1 MSTYATIT
9 VTPNKGSLGAE
20 IGGADLSSPPGGQQ
34 LGEILAAWHEHGV
47 VFFPDQD
54 LDPAKLEA
62 FTRCIGDFGH
72 TDFIV
77 PMEGHPNVLELRR
90 EPEETASHFGSGW
103 HTDYTFQEKPPTA
116 TILYGHIVPPVGGD
130 TLYADGRAAYLAL
143 SDKMKAFLEDL
154 RGIHSAVLPY
164 SKEGFYGQENDPT
177 RSIKIIAADYA
188 KDQRSHPIIRTHPET
203 GEKILWV
210 NRTYTI
216 GIEDLRAD
224 EGKALLDFLCA
235 FATRD
240 EFVYRHKWQK
250 NMLTMWDNRRV
261 QHFADAGF
269 DGHRRVM
276 WRTTTAGS
284 VPV

>member
-1 MSTYATIT
+1 MSTYNTIE
-9 VTPNKGSLGAE
+9 VTPNSGGLGAE
-20 IGGADLSSPPGGQQ
+20 IHGADLSNPPGSQ
-34 LGEILAAWHEHGV
+34 LLADIMTAWHAHGV
-47 VFFPDQD
+47 VFFRDQD
-54 LDPAKLEA
+54 LDPGKLEA
-62 FTRCIGDFGH
+62 FTQTIGDFGH

-77 PMEGHPNVLELRR
+77 PMDGHPNVLELRR
-90 EPEETASHFGSGW
+90 EPEETASHFGGGW
-103 HTDYTFQEKPPTA
+103 HTDYTFQEKPPAA

-130 TLYADGRAAYLAL
+130 TLYADGRAACLAL
-143 SDKMKAFLEDL
+143 SDKMRGFLEDL

-188 KDQRSHPIIRTHPET
+188 KDQRTHPIIRTHPDT
-203 GEKILWV
+203 GEKILWI

-216 GIEDLRAD
+216 GIEGLTPD

-235 FATRD
+235 FSTRD
-240 EFVYRHKWQK
+240 AFVYRHKWQRG
-250 NMLTMWDNRRV
+250 MLTMWDNARV
-261 QHFADAGF
+261 QHFADTGF